1 MAHAGDVAKK
11 KHKSDI
17 AADKKACT
25 DDHAPAAGA
34 NVAVGQLLNLA
45 AGEEVT
51 GLTKD
56 EMASVCDKLEQFAR
70 KNPHRVEAKGGGGS
84 GGRER
89 RKCS

>member
-1 MAHAGDVAKK
+1 MADATDVAKK
-11 KHKSDI
+11 KHKSEV
-17 AADKKACT
+17 AADKKAGP
-25 DDHAPAAGA
+25 DDRAPAAGVDA
-34 NVAVGQLLNLA
+34 ATVLNIA

-51 GLTKD
+51 GLTTD

>member
-1 MAHAGDVAKK
+1 MAHAEDVAKK
-11 KHKSDI
+11 KHKSDV
-17 AADKKACT
+17 AADTKAST
-25 DDHAPAAGA
+25 DDRAPAAGA
-34 NVAVGQLLNLA
+34 NAGPGPLLNLA

-70 KNPHRVEAKGGGGS
+70 KNPHRVEAAGGGGGS

-89 RKCS
+89 RK

>member
-1 MAHAGDVAKK
+1 MAHAADIAKK
-11 KHKSDI
+11 KHKSDV
-17 AADKKACT
+17 AADKKAGT
-25 DDHAPAAGA
+25 DDRAPAAGA
-34 NVAVGQLLNLA
+34 NAAAGPLLNLA

-70 KNPHRVEAKGGGGS
+70 KNPHRVEAAGGVGN

-89 RKCS
+89 RK